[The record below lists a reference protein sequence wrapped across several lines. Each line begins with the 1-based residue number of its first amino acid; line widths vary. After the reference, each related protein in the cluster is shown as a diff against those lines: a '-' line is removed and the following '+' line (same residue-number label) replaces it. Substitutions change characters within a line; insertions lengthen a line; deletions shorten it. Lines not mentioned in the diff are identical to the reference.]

1 METATQT
8 HKPIKIRAGVYNY
21 RGVTI
26 EKYVRRGFCVTVFD
40 SWGHHR
46 IGLSTLAKCIAD
58 VDKYLANGAT
68 IVGTKLSIAK

>member
-1 METATQT
+1 METAT
-8 HKPIKIRAGVYNY
+8 HKPVKVRTGVYTY

-26 EKYVRRGFCVTVFD
+26 EKSPRRGFCVTVF
-40 SWGHHR
+40 SPTGYYR
-46 IGLSTLAKCIAD
+46 IGLSTLAVCVAD